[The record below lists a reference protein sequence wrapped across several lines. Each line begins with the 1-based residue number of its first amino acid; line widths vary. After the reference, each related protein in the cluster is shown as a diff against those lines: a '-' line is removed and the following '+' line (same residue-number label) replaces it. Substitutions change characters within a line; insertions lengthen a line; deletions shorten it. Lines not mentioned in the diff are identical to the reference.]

1 MNGLEQIAIGAADNY
16 IINGVIEYDDS
27 TQFYTVMINDDYLG
41 DFAVND
47 VVTLQEHNPSTG
59 YSLPSNLIVSNI
71 RFTQQ
76 TYVLDL
82 FSPNFNDFIVNTLGK
97 SLTQFKGEVD
107 QTARGYIKKDK
118 NFTIA
123 KGVIGVV

>member
-1 MNGLEQIAIGAADNY
+1 MI
-16 IINGVIEYDDS
+16 DS
-27 TQFYTVMINDDYLG
+27 DYLG
-41 DFAVND
+41 DFQKND

-59 YSLPSNLIVSNI
+59 YSLPQNLIVSNI

-82 FSPNFNDFIVNTLGK
+82 FSPDFNTFITNTLGK

>member
-1 MNGLEQIAIGAADNY
+1 
-16 IINGVIEYDDS
+16 
-27 TQFYTVMINDDYLG
+27 MINDDYLG

-59 YSLPSNLIVSNI
+59 YSIPSNLIVSDI

-82 FSPNFNDFIVNTLGK
+82 YSPNFNDFIVNILGK
-97 SLTQFKGEVD
+97 SITQFKGEVD

>member
-1 MNGLEQIAIGAADNY
+1 
-16 IINGVIEYDDS
+16 
-27 TQFYTVMINDDYLG
+27 MINQDYLG
-41 DFAVND
+41 DFNKND
-47 VVTLQEHNPSTG
+47 VVTLQEHNPSNG
-59 YSLPSNLIVSNI
+59 YSLPQNLIVSNI

-82 FSPNFNDFIVNTLGK
+82 YSPDFNQF
-97 SLTQFKGEVD
+97 LTNNGYTPSTFDSVVD
-107 QTARGYIKKDK
+107 SSARGYIKKDK

>member
-1 MNGLEQIAIGAADNY
+1 MNGQEQIAIGAADNY
-16 IINGVIEYDDS
+16 IVNGVIEYDDS
-27 TQFYTVMINDDYLG
+27 TQFYTVMINQDYLG

-59 YSLPSNLIVSNI
+59 YSLPSNLIVSDI

-107 QTARGYIKKDK
+107 TTARGYIKKDK